1 LNKGFV
7 CRDPRGEAENQG
19 DIMVKFLNAV
29 LIAAALAALLAIFT
43 TPGAEVVAGALPQ
56 QDEAALNACAQRP
69 WPYLD
74 CVGTR
79 YGNQHVRLVTTDEL
93 PR

>member
-1 LNKGFV
+1 MLKL
-7 CRDPRGEAENQG
+7 
-19 DIMVKFLNAV
+19 LNAV
-29 LIAAALAALLAIFT
+29 LIAAAIAGVVAIFT
-43 TPGAEVVAGALPQ
+43 APGGEVVAGALPQ
-56 QDEAALNACAQRP
+56 PDETALNACAHRP

-79 YGNQHVRLVTTDEL
+79 YGNQRVRLVTTDQL

>member
-1 LNKGFV
+1 LRQSAVRRDPQGETENKGAV
-7 CRDPRGEAENQG
+7 
-19 DIMVKFLNAV
+19 MVKIINAV
-29 LIAAALAALLAIFT
+29 LIAAAVAAVVSIFT
-43 TPGAEVVAGALPQ
+43 APGDEVVAGALPQ
-56 QDEAALNACAQRP
+56 QDEAALNACARRP

-79 YGNQHVRLVTTDEL
+79 FGNNRVRLVTTDQL

>member
-1 LNKGFV
+1 
-7 CRDPRGEAENQG
+7 
-19 DIMVKFLNAV
+19 MVKILSAV
-29 LIAAALAALLAIFT
+29 LIAAAVATVVSIFT
-43 TPGAEVVAGALPQ
+43 APGGEVVAGALPQ
-56 QDEAALNACAQRP
+56 QDEAALNACAHRP

-79 YGNQHVRLVTTDEL
+79 YGSQRVRLVTTDQL

>member
-1 LNKGFV
+1 
-7 CRDPRGEAENQG
+7 
-19 DIMVKFLNAV
+19 MVKILNAV
-29 LIAAALAALLAIFT
+29 LIAAAFAAVVSIFT
-43 TPGAEVVAGALPQ
+43 TPGSEVVAGALPQ
-56 QDEAALNACAQRP
+56 QDEAALNACAHRP

-79 YGNQHVRLVTTDEL
+79 YGNQHVRLVTTDQL